1 LHGIKK
7 FITINKK
14 CFDSYERNGLLK
26 LIDSYMGK
34 ILRKCANLTESIFI
48 KYLIFN
54 SIHTYEIERS
64 SLNFN
69 ENDK

>member
-1 LHGIKK
+1 
-7 FITINKK
+7 
-14 CFDSYERNGLLK
+14 
-26 LIDSYMGK
+26 MGK